1 MVKAVLKLKAKPLN
15 KINSRKDSAKVE
27 VVNLGIELM
36 TFPGHITKE
45 GRIGSMK
52 EKSRNRKVQRFQCP
66 PSRNTKEEK
75 LRQS

>member
-45 GRIGSMK
+45 GRIGK
-52 EKSRNRKVQRFQCP
+52 YERKV
-66 PSRNTKEEK
+66 KK
-75 LRQS
+75 